1 MANTTFNGPVRSEG
15 GFEQISIN
23 SSTGAVTTNLDVDS
37 SGNIVTSGSVL
48 HYDNIVDVTAAT
60 YSVTAAQSGSV
71 FTLNRA
77 AGIVVTL
84 PTAAAAGAGW
94 HAKFILTT
102 AASNAVE
109 VIPNSAED
117 TLIGV
122 IGSADSSGGESA
134 ESGVDQLI
142 WASGAA
148 VGDWAE
154 LVCDGLNFYVSGQQH
169 DNDHMTLS

>member
-1 MANTTFNGPVRSEG
+1 MWRDYKMRSAYL
-15 GFEQISIN
+15 EQN
-23 SSTGAVTTNLDVDS
+23 
-37 SGNIVTSGSVL
+37 SGSSDLKLKVE
-48 HYDNIVDVTAAT
+48 NIAAARTLTAAD
-60 YSVTAAQSGSV
+60 SGKV
-71 FTLNRA
+71 FTINQA
-77 AGIVVTL
+77 SAYSITL

-109 VIPNSAED
+109 AIPNSAED
-117 TLIGV
+117 TLIGG